1 MIARMHRYPR
11 REFLQAAGCAAL
23 GALAMPS
30 WAQLDAAQPLPGGQ
44 AAGRLAF
51 SLGRLGPRLI
61 AAGVIDPARFR
72 EACARAGAPLT
83 ARSREILTEGGGGT
97 VELDGA
103 NAHFLLNFF
112 WAVGLANANALLTRG
127 PMMRN
132 GMGRIPGY
140 ASTGGGSLGARP
152 AMDVYAHLPLIS
164 LTPDQQRRLEEVS
177 SNVYRPCCDN
187 PTSFPDCNHGM
198 AMVGLLTLLAAE
210 DRDVEAL
217 FGAAKAVNGAC
228 HGPDAAARDLLTCGA
243 ERRVPPP
250 EPAGCQRPRALLGKR
265 ISQRDF
271 LVAAARISRAAG
283 ACALLSPARLPARN
297 SPRSAR
303 KCA

>member
-1 MIARMHRYPR
+1 MHANAISNDRRRLR
-11 REFLQAAGCAAL
+11 REFLQIAGAAL
-23 GALAMPS
+23 GTLAMPS
-30 WAQLDAAQPLPGGQ
+30 WPQVVAAWPSPAGQ
-44 AAGRLAF
+44 AEGRIAF
-51 SLGRLGPRLI
+51 SLRGLGPRLI
-61 AAGVIDPARFR
+61 AAGVIDPTRFL

-83 ARSREILTEGGGGT
+83 PRGRKTLTEGGVGT
-97 VELDGA
+97 VELDGS

-140 ASTGGGSLGARP
+140 ASTGGWSLGARP

-217 FGAAKAVNGAC
+217 FGAAKAVNGAWFT
-228 HGPDAAARDLLTCGA
+228 GQTLQLATY
-243 ERRVPPP
+243 
-250 EPAGCQRPRALLGKR
+250 
-265 ISQRDF
+265 
-271 LVAAARISRAAG
+271 SRAA
-283 ACALLSPARLPARN
+283 LSVEYPRLNPRVASGRGLFSGSGFRNVTSWLQQHGLAAPPERAR
-297 SPRSAR
+297 
-303 KCA
+303 C

>member
-61 AAGVIDPARFR
+61 AAGVIDPARFM

-103 NAHFLLNFF
+103 NAHFLLSFF

-140 ASTGGGSLGARP
+140 ASTGGWSLGARP

-177 SNVYRPCCDN
+177 SNVFRPCCDN

-217 FGAAKAVNGAC
+217 FGAAKAVNGAWFT
-228 HGPDAAARDLLTCGA
+228 GQTLQLATY
-243 ERRVPPP
+243 
-250 EPAGCQRPRALLGKR
+250 
-265 ISQRDF
+265 
-271 LVAAARISRAAG
+271 SRAA
-283 ACALLSPARLPARN
+283 LSVEYPRLNPRVASGRGLFSGSGFRSVTSWLQQHGLAAPPERAR
-297 SPRSAR
+297 
-303 KCA
+303 C